1 MQYSNKWCAYH
12 KYI

>member
-12 KYI
+12 K